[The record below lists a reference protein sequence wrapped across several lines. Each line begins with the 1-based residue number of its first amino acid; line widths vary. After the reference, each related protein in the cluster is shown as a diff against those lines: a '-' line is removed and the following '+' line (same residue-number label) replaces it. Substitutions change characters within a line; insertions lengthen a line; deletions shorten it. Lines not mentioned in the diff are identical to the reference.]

1 MGKLV
6 EKTKKK
12 KGRPSLLDLQKRS
25 LNEQLNQQQ
34 QKKRNHRHLRN
45 VSPSLSNSSTSTTTP
60 NSSQIHKSA
69 TGTATPLRRS
79 TRRNPTHDD
88 TYLDSSDDE
97 DNTELNGKRRREK
110 KLKLVLKLP
119 KPDTNSTS
127 FSSTG
132 GESNGEEEKNTGS
145 NKKERKIN
153 ASEIGKG
160 DQNSTTG
167 TNPTSNAQDSGPS
180 TPLPDKKLLLS
191 ILDRLQKK
199 DTYGVFSEPVD
210 LDELP
215 DYLEVIE
222 HPMDFGTVRKKLTNG
237 AYGSLELFEE
247 DVFLICTNAMQYNAP
262 DTIYFRQGRS
272 IQELAKK
279 NFENLRQDSD
289 DNEAEPK
296 VVRRGRPPSENFNKS
311 PGRPSLDL
319 TGSEFPTVGTLA
331 TGGENRSSEKSGFAD
346 SSGQFHGSRNEAYL
360 STDNRF
366 ERNDETAGSI
376 LKGKHSKKHLALD
389 ENRRNT
395 YKQFHPS
402 AGGRVPSV
410 LTTFDAE
417 RKQLVAVGLL
427 TEHGY
432 ARSVARFAAN
442 IGSFSWTIAVKR
454 IEKSLAPGVKFGPGW
469 VGENDIPPQKA
480 LFSSHMPSQLA
491 PPPSLPPQKPFSVL
505 ESSAANATACGFKS
519 KRGKLS
525 AKPEKDIFPEKQV
538 PSTRLSEAHLSS
550 VPPSTSMTT
559 SISAVNKCE
568 PFTERAESVPKSNSH
583 SAFNVL
589 NSSTGVIRQRAPSQL
604 HQNPA
609 INPGTVGFNAT
620 YGFNLAAQM
629 EKLIGVARPAG
640 LGIHSSQLADKVSRT
655 NSNLV
660 RSANANS
667 INSEKMKFP
676 ENSSSIK
683 ISGALPDS
691 GNEAVEAPRSVD
703 QAQPTWQGLYP
714 NPRPDSGS
722 SSHQKS
728 DAVPPDLNVRYQSPG
743 SPSSGCID
751 PAQPDLALQL

>member
-153 ASEIGKG
+153 ASEIGKTHLFKRAEY
-160 DQNSTTG
+160 DENFCLIYVF
-167 TNPTSNAQDSGPS
+167 ACFADSGPS

-199 DTYGVFSEPVD
+199 DTYG
-210 LDELP
+210 LP

-262 DTIYFRQGRS
+262 DTIYFRQARS

-296 VVRRGRPPSENFNKS
+296 VVRRGRPPSENFKKS

-319 TGSEFPTVGTLA
+319 AGSEFP

-346 SSGQFHGSRNEAYL
+346 SSGQFHGSCNEAYL

-376 LKGKHSKKHLALD
+376 LKGKHIKKHLALD

-442 IGSFSWTIAVKR
+442 IGSFSWTIAVQR

-480 LFSSHMPSQLA
+480 LFSSPMPSQLA

-550 VPPSTSMTT
+550 VPPSTSTTT
-559 SISAVNKCE
+559 SVSAVNQCE

-609 INPGTVGFNAT
+609 INPGTIGFNAT

-640 LGIHSSQLADKVSRT
+640 LGIQSSQLADKVSRT

-667 INSEKMKFP
+667 MNSEKMKFP

>member
-34 QKKRNHRHLRN
+34 QKKRNHLRN
-45 VSPSLSNSSTSTTTP
+45 VSPSLSNSSNSTTTP

-69 TGTATPLRRS
+69 TSTATPLRRS
-79 TRRNPTHDD
+79 TRRNPTNDD
-88 TYLDSSDDE
+88 TYQDSSDDE

-132 GESNGEEEKNTGS
+132 EESNGEEEKNTGS
-145 NKKERKIN
+145 NKKKRKIN
-153 ASEIGKG
+153 ASEIEKG

-247 DVFLICTNAMQYNAP
+247 EVFLICTNAMQYNAP
-262 DTIYFRQGRS
+262 DTIYFRQARS

-296 VVRRGRPPSENFNKS
+296 VVRRGRPPSENFKKS

-319 TGSEFPTVGTLA
+319 AGSEFPTGRTLA

-376 LKGKHSKKHLALD
+376 LKGKHIKKHLALD

-432 ARSVARFAAN
+432 ARSIARFAAN
-442 IGSFSWTIAVKR
+442 IGPFSWTIAVKR

-480 LFSSHMPSQLA
+480 LFSSPMPSQLA

-505 ESSAANATACGFKS
+505 ESSAATATACGVKS
-519 KRGKLS
+519 KQGKLS

-538 PSTRLSEAHLSS
+538 PSTRLSEAHFSS
-550 VPPSTSMTT
+550 IPPSTSMTT
-559 SISAVNKCE
+559 SVSAVNKSE
-568 PFTERAESVPKSNSH
+568 PFTERAESVPKLNSH

-589 NSSTGVIRQRAPSQL
+589 NSSTGVMRQTAPSQL

-609 INPGTVGFNAT
+609 IHPGTIGFNAT

-629 EKLIGVARPAG
+629 GKLIGVARPAG
-640 LGIHSSQLADKVSRT
+640 LGIQSSQMADKVSRT

-683 ISGALPDS
+683 ISGALPNS

-703 QAQPTWQGLYP
+703 QEQPTWQGLYP

-728 DAVPPDLNVRYQSPG
+728 DAVPPDLNM
-743 SPSSGCID
+743 IK
-751 PAQPDLALQL
+751 LTIEW

>member
-6 EKTKKK
+6 EKTKQK

-25 LNEQLNQQQ
+25 LNGQLNQQH
-34 QKKRNHRHLRN
+34 QKKRNHRHLGN
-45 VSPSLSNSSTSTTTP
+45 VSPSLSNSSNSTTTP

-69 TGTATPLRRS
+69 TTIATPLRRS
-79 TRRNPTHDD
+79 TRRNPTHDE
-88 TYLDSSDDE
+88 TYQDSSDDE

-132 GESNGEEEKNTGS
+132 EESNGEEEKNTGS
-145 NKKERKIN
+145 NKKKRKIN
-153 ASEIGKG
+153 APEIEKG

-167 TNPTSNAQDSGPS
+167 TNPTSNVQDPGPS

-262 DTIYFRQGRS
+262 DTIYFRQARS

-279 NFENLRQDSD
+279 NFEILRQDSD

-296 VVRRGRPPSENFNKS
+296 VVRRGRPPSENFKKS

-319 TGSEFPTVGTLA
+319 AGSEFPTVGTLA

-376 LKGKHSKKHLALD
+376 LKGKHIKKHLALD

-432 ARSVARFAAN
+432 ARSIARFAAN
-442 IGSFSWTIAVKR
+442 IGPFSWAIAVKR

-480 LFSSHMPSQLA
+480 IFSSPMPSQLA
-491 PPPSLPPQKPFSVL
+491 SPPSLPPQKPISVL
-505 ESSAANATACGFKS
+505 EGSAATATACGVKS
-519 KRGKLS
+519 KQGKLL
-525 AKPEKDIFPEKQV
+525 AKPERDIFPEKQV
-538 PSTRLSEAHLSS
+538 PSTRLSEAHFSS
-550 VPPSTSMTT
+550 VPPSTLMTT
-559 SISAVNKCE
+559 SVSAVNKSE
-568 PFTERAESVPKSNSH
+568 PFTERAESVPKLNSH

-589 NSSTGVIRQRAPSQL
+589 NSSTGVMRQRAPSQL

-609 INPGTVGFNAT
+609 IHPGTIGFNAT
-620 YGFNLAAQM
+620 YGFNIAAQM
-629 EKLIGVARPAG
+629 GKLNGVARPSG
-640 LGIHSSQLADKVSRT
+640 LGIQSSQMADKVSRT

-683 ISGALPDS
+683 ISGALPNS
-691 GNEAVEAPRSVD
+691 GNEAVEASRSVD

-743 SPSSGCID
+743 SPGSGCID
-751 PAQPDLALQL
+751 PAPPDLALQL

>member
-88 TYLDSSDDE
+88 TYLDSSEDE

-119 KPDTNSTS
+119 KPDTKSTS

-153 ASEIGKG
+153 ASEIGK
-160 DQNSTTG
+160 
-167 TNPTSNAQDSGPS
+167 
-180 TPLPDKKLLLS
+180 
-191 ILDRLQKK
+191 
-199 DTYGVFSEPVD
+199 
-210 LDELP
+210 LP

-262 DTIYFRQGRS
+262 DTIYFRQARS

-296 VVRRGRPPSENFNKS
+296 VVRRGRPPFENFKKS

-319 TGSEFPTVGTLA
+319 AGSEFP

-346 SSGQFHGSRNEAYL
+346 SSGQFHGCCNEAYL

-442 IGSFSWTIAVKR
+442 IGSFSWTFAVKR

-480 LFSSHMPSQLA
+480 LFSSPVLSQLA

-525 AKPEKDIFPEKQV
+525 AKPEKDIFPEKQM

-559 SISAVNKCE
+559 SVSAVNKCE
-568 PFTERAESVPKSNSH
+568 PFTERSESVPKSNSY

-609 INPGTVGFNAT
+609 INAT
-620 YGFNLAAQM
+620 HGFNLAAQM

-640 LGIHSSQLADKVSRT
+640 LGIQSSQMADKVSRT

-683 ISGALPDS
+683 ISGALPNS